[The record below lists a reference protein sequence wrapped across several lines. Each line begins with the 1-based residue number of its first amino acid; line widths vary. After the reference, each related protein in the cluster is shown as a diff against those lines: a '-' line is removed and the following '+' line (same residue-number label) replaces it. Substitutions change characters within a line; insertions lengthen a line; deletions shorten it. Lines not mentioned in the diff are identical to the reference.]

1 MSSTQPTPATPTSNN
16 YGRLAIVT
24 VVAIVAAIFAVAVA
38 ILLLRPAPQPTG
50 VLGCGAENLA
60 WTVPGKLLR
69 GGQPSAAGL
78 ECLAKNGVDVV
89 VDQRTPAEAGSNY
102 AAQAT
107 SAGLEYINLG
117 IPDDTAPSPEV
128 LTQWLDTVNAKLA
141 QGDVVLVHDAAGRG
155 RMGLWDAVYLMA
167 EGGLSPQAAIDGYY
181 VGEQLP
187 FDGAKIGC
195 DDGGQGQVQALAEIA
210 EAISGQA
217 YYPATDEHG
226 TAWADCPRPAYMDG
240 WDYGALF

>member
-1 MSSTQPTPATPTSNN
+1 MNSFQPAPAQPTPNN
-16 YGRLAIVT
+16 YWRLGIVT
-24 VVAIVAAIFAVAVA
+24 IVAIVAAVFAVAVA
-38 ILLLRPAPQPTG
+38 ILLLRPPPEPTG
-50 VLGCGAENLA
+50 ALGCDAENIA

-69 GGQPSAAGL
+69 GGQPSASGL

-102 AAQAT
+102 AVQAT

-128 LTQWLDTVNAKLA
+128 LAQWLDTVNDKLA
-141 QGDVVLVHDAAGRG
+141 QGDVVLVHDAGGRG
-155 RMGLWDAVYLMA
+155 RMGFWEAVYLMA
-167 EGGLSPQAAIDGYY
+167 EEGLSPSAAIDGYY
-181 VGEQLP
+181 VGQQLP

-210 EAISGQA
+210 QAISGEA
-217 YYPATDEHG
+217 YYPAADEQG
-226 TAWADCPRPAYMDG
+226 TAWADCPRPAYMEG
-240 WDYGALF
+240 WDYSALF